1 MKETTE
7 GKASSSSLSNNN
19 PPDTG
24 PTAPSTTEPHQQPP
38 MQNLSPVRTQPNE
51 AQVLPSRKE
60 RKLATGRQGANSD
73 RKSTRLN
80 SSHLGI
86 SYAVFCLNGPGPT
99 EIYTLSLHDALP
111 ISVRTQP
118 NEAQVLP
125 SRKERKL
132 ATGRQGANSTAATD
146 SGEVHLFLCHRLPA
160 RGCFKFR

>member
-60 RKLATGRQGANSD
+60 RKLATGRQGANS
-73 RKSTRLN
+73 
-80 SSHLGI
+80 
-86 SYAVFCLNGPGPT
+86 
-99 EIYTLSLHDALP
+99 
-111 ISVRTQP
+111 
-118 NEAQVLP
+118 
-125 SRKERKL
+125 
-132 ATGRQGANSTAATD
+132 TAATD

-160 RGCFKFR
+160 TKEPSQLSSTYVGRFRNVEAASAKMK

>member
-51 AQVLPSRKE
+51 AR
-60 RKLATGRQGANSD
+60 
-73 RKSTRLN
+73 
-80 SSHLGI
+80 
-86 SYAVFCLNGPGPT
+86 
-99 EIYTLSLHDALP
+99 
-111 ISVRTQP
+111 
-118 NEAQVLP
+118 VLP

-160 RGCFKFR
+160 TKEPSQLSSTYVGRFRNVEAAIDRASPASIRADIVLIIPNALLAEQPDLHQGEAGQTKNERAEVQTTASAKMK